1 MLGGLQFGKPSL
13 RRHIP
18 RDVAIPSVRASPQAL
33 QLDSFHTLDRPQR
46 VIHALIVHPGSTGG

>member
-13 RRHIP
+13 SRQIP

-33 QLDSFHTLDRPQR
+33 QLASIYTLYRPQR
-46 VIHALIVHPGSTGG
+46 VIHALIVHPGTTRG